1 MFCFPV
7 CFVLVQIQDPKD
19 PSRRNV
25 SSFHHIKFGTKV
37 DKGDE
42 SGIRTDPSM
51 RRVLGKMGEE
61 REKAEKEEQASKKR
75 QREELEA
82 MGVVLPAEE
91 DAQAAAAAPSSS
103 AGFTMMGFSAKKETV
118 VLIPA
123 KKTARKGSVRLYT
136 THGQLDVQLH
146 CDLAPVACENFLKHC
161 ASGYYKNI
169 KFHRLIKGFMIQG
182 GDPTGTGRG
191 GDSAWGRP
199 FQDEFSDKLKHNKR
213 GVLSMANSGPNTNKS
228 QFFVLFSARPH
239 LDKRHTVF
247 GEVVGGLETLDAM
260 EEVPTSGSTGKDV
273 PLLDIVLLDTAVLL
287 DPFLHLDEEQK
298 EAEQVAKVAESNAE
312 RGEWFSNIANA
323 YHKPPVVREGVG
335 KYLAVDEPP
344 RGGGTG
350 IDFGAA
356 TVAKKARKP
365 AADFGASF

>member
-1 MFCFPV
+1 MC
-7 CFVLVQIQDPKD
+7 QIQDPKD

-37 DKGDE
+37 DKSAE
-42 SGIRTDPSM
+42 SGIRADPSM
-51 RRVLGKMGEE
+51 RRVLGQLGEE
-61 REKAEKEEQASKKR
+61 RQRAERDEQESKKR
-75 QREELEA
+75 QRDELEA
-82 MGVVLPAEE
+82 MGVVLPAE
-91 DAQAAAAAPSSS
+91 DDPATSASSS
-103 AGFTMMGFSAKKETV
+103 ANFTMMGFVPKKETV

-123 KKTARKGSVRLYT
+123 KKTTRKGSVRLYT

-169 KFHRLIKGFMIQG
+169 KFHRLIKSFMIQG

-199 FQDEFSDKLKHNKR
+199 FQDEICDKLKHSKR
-213 GVLSMANSGPNTNKS
+213 GILSMANSGPNTNKS

-247 GEVVGGLETLDAM
+247 GEVMGGLETLDAM
-260 EEVPTSGSTGKDV
+260 EAVPTSGSTGKDV
-273 PLLDIVLLDTAVLL
+273 PLLDIVLLDTAVLF
-287 DPFLHLDEEQK
+287 DPFLHLEDEKK
-298 EAEQVAKVAESNAE
+298 ETEQVAKVAESNAE
-312 RGEWFSNIANA
+312 RGEWFSNIAKG
-323 YHKPPVVREGVG
+323 YQKPPVVREGVG
-335 KYLAVDEPP
+335 KYLAAEEPT
-344 RGGGTG
+344 RGGG

-356 TVAKKARKP
+356 VAKKARKP
-365 AADFGASF
+365 AGDFGSAF